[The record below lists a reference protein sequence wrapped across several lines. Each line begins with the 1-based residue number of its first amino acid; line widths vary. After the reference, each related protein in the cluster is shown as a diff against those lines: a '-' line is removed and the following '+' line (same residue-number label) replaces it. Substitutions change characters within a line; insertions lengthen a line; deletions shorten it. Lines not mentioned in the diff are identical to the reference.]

1 MAFTFEDVGY
11 WSEVKLD
18 ILKKYAAAYSTI
30 MSARR
35 FHHVYIDAFAGA
47 GKLVSRTT
55 GEVIAGSPMIA
66 LEIKPD
72 FKEYFF
78 IDIVKEKADELK
90 RLTSSRAD
98 VHILQGDCNEILL
111 REVFPLVKYEKR
123 WRALCLL
130 DPYGLHLNWSVIKAA
145 SEMRSI
151 EIFLNFPVA
160 DMNRNVLWASSSGV
174 DPADVERMN
183 SYWGD
188 DSWKQ
193 SAYSKDM
200 FGFDV
205 KTNNEVMAESFR
217 KRLKE
222 KAGFAYVPRPLPM
235 RNSKGAVIY
244 YLFFA
249 SPHPVGGKI
258 VNNIFRAF
266 ARKGIV

>member
-1 MAFTFEDVGY
+1 
-11 WSEVKLD
+11 
-18 ILKKYAAAYSTI
+18 
-30 MSARR
+30 
-35 FHHVYIDAFAGA
+35 
-47 GKLVSRTT
+47 
-55 GEVIAGSPMIA
+55 
-66 LEIKPD
+66 
-72 FKEYFF
+72 
-78 IDIVKEKADELK
+78 
-90 RLTSSRAD
+90 
-98 VHILQGDCNEILL
+98 
-111 REVFPLVKYEKR
+111 
-123 WRALCLL
+123 
-130 DPYGLHLNWSVIKAA
+130 
-145 SEMRSI
+145 MRSI